1 MRSGD
6 IIIKLAEP
14 LDATVRAAGRRHSLE
29 HPEVPIIFMNDVF
42 YYHDENKIILHL
54 EYKIKGI

>member
-6 IIIKLAEP
+6 VNIKLAEP
-14 LDATVRAAGRRHSLE
+14 LDATVRAAGHRHSLE

-42 YYHDENKIILHL
+42 YYHDDNKISLHL
-54 EYKIKGI
+54 E